1 MFRVNI
7 VLSVKGKAPLETGPT
22 EYQALGQT
30 SFILKWS
37 NVIFYYKAVLLLF
50 MVYATNLRSIPKPC
64 DNLETPANQIA
75 LPNSNQNF
83 GDLSDLHFFFFF

>member
-37 NVIFYYKAVLLLF
+37 NVIFLLQSCPVIF
-50 MVYATNLRSIPKPC
+50 MVYGTNLRSIPKPC
-64 DNLETPANQIA
+64 DNLETPANHIA
-75 LPNSNQNF
+75 LPN
-83 GDLSDLHFFFFF
+83 